1 MDVAIHRDFSTTDW
15 NHMKLR
21 DLRIGWRTLIQ
32 EPAYTLAVVL
42 GLGVGLAACLL
53 LLGFVRYSM
62 EYDTHV
68 PDVDQVYVVK
78 QHFNIDPASPL
89 HDVAPMFLRETALKI
104 PGVVDATSYIP
115 ARPEITPLTVRI
127 DRNVTT
133 VRGLVVLPGFPAM
146 LGLRAV
152 QGDLAAALDQPNRF
166 VVTEAGALR
175 LFGTRNAL
183 GRTML
188 AEGNTVQ
195 VGAIVPTPP
204 ANTTIPFEVL
214 FGVNSV
220 TQEAA
225 IRHEMLTGEHGW
237 MAKTLLRVQ
246 PGASLQAI
254 LGRLQQVVDG
264 TPSVNQFPPEV
275 RERLGK
281 RKAIELAMSP
291 LRDAYFDYKVENSF
305 IALPGDRANPVVIAG
320 LAALA
325 VLILLLAAINYVN
338 LTTVR
343 VLRRQREVAM
353 RKVLGA
359 GVPQIVL
366 QFLLESLLV
375 AMVASALGLLLA
387 WLALPVFSQLVNRQ
401 LDGLFSLPNIAAAF
415 GIGAVLGA
423 ATAAYP
429 AWIALRVH
437 PTQVLAGRPD
447 TESRGS
453 MRWRRALTVLQVAVA
468 MGFASVTVAVAWQT
482 DYAMH
487 ASPGFDPSP
496 MVIVDLPERVKDSEK
511 ARRFFSALQAQP
523 GVAGV
528 AISEDPIGRLD
539 WSWTRALKRPG
550 GIAATMEMKS
560 VSANFFE
567 LYGIAPVAGR
577 LFLAGVDKDDDRVPV
592 VLNAVAARELG
603 FVNAEE
609 AIGQIVMFTGFDNVV
624 TAKRIVGIA
633 PELRFRSL
641 RDQPRA
647 TAYELWT
654 AGTALSVRASGV
666 PADIE
671 RAAQALWPSY
681 FPDAIPKI
689 YRAADI
695 LAIHYADDAR
705 MARLLSVATGIA
717 LVIAAFGTYV
727 LSANTVQRRARE
739 IVLRKLHGA
748 RRSDIGLLVVR
759 EVGTLMLAAAVIG
772 LPVAAVA
779 INRYLAN
786 YVEHAPIGY
795 WTLLLALSLTLA
807 IALAAIARHTWIAM
821 RMAPADVLRA

>member
-1 MDVAIHRDFSTTDW
+1 
-15 NHMKLR
+15 MKLR

-42 GLGVGLAACLL
+42 GLGIGLAACLL

-62 EYDTHV
+62 EYDRHV
-68 PDVDQVYVVK
+68 PDVDQVYVIK
-78 QHFNIDPASPL
+78 HHFNIESSSPL
-89 HDVAPMFLRETALKI
+89 YDLAPMFLREAALKM
-104 PGVVDATSYIP
+104 PGVVDVTSYIP
-115 ARPEITPLTVRI
+115 ARPEITPLTVRT
-127 DRNVTT
+127 DRGLMN
-133 VRGLVVLPGFPAM
+133 VRGLIVLPGFPSL
-146 LGLRAV
+146 LGLRSV
-152 QGDLAAALDQPNRF
+152 QGDLATTLERPDRF
-166 VVTEAGALR
+166 VITEAAALR

-183 GRTML
+183 GRTMVS
-188 AEGNTVQ
+188 EGSTMQ
-195 VGAIVPTPP
+195 VGAVVSTPP

-214 FGVNSV
+214 FGVNGAV
-220 TQEAA
+220 VEAS

-237 MAKTLLRVQ
+237 MTKMLLRLA
-246 PGASLQAI
+246 PGGSLPAI
-254 LGRLQQVVDG
+254 LDRLQQAVDSA
-264 TPSVNQFPPEV
+264 PSLNQFSPEA

-291 LRDAYFDYKVENSF
+291 LRDAYFDDKVENSF
-305 IALPGDRANPVVIAG
+305 IALPGDRVNPAIVAG
-320 LAALA
+320 LAVLA

-359 GVPQIVL
+359 GVPQIML

-375 AMVASALGLLLA
+375 SMVATALGLLLA

-401 LDGLFSLPNIAAAF
+401 LDGLFSPQNIAAAF
-415 GIGAVLGA
+415 GIGALLGA
-423 ATAAYP
+423 TTAAYP

-453 MRWRRALTVLQVAVA
+453 MQWRRALTVVQISAA
-468 MGFASVTVAVAWQT
+468 MGLASVSIAVAWQT
-482 DYAMH
+482 DYATN
-487 ASPGFDPSP
+487 ASPGFEPSP
-496 MVIVDLPERVKDSEK
+496 MVIVDLPEHVKDSEK
-511 ARRFFSALQAQP
+511 ARRFLSALQAQP
-523 GVAGV
+523 DVAGV
-528 AISEDPIGRLD
+528 AISEDPVGRLD
-539 WSWTRALKRPG
+539 WSWTRALKLPG
-550 GIAATMEMKS
+550 GMAASMEMKT

-577 LFLAGVDKDDDRVPV
+577 LFQAGVDKDDDKVPL

-603 FVNAEE
+603 FASAEL
-609 AIGQIVMFTGFDNVV
+609 AVGQSVIFTGFDNVV
-624 TAKRIVGIA
+624 STARIIGIA

-647 TAYELWT
+647 TAYELRT
-654 AGTALSVRASGV
+654 AGTVLSVRASGA

-671 RAAQALWPSY
+671 RVAQALWPSY

-689 YRAADI
+689 YRAADV
-695 LAIHYADDAR
+695 LALHYADEAR
-705 MARLLSVATGIA
+705 MARLLAVATGIA

-748 RRSDIGLLVVR
+748 RRIDIGLLVLR
-759 EVGTLMLAAAVIG
+759 EVGVLMLAAATVG
-772 LPVAAVA
+772 LPIAAVA
-779 INRYLAN
+779 IKRYLAG

-795 WTLLLALSLTLA
+795 WTLLFALSLTLG
-807 IALAAIARHTWIAM
+807 IALIAIARHTWIAM
-821 RMAPADVLRA
+821 RMAPAEVLRT

>member
-1 MDVAIHRDFSTTDW
+1 
-15 NHMKLR
+15 MKLR

-68 PDVDQVYVVK
+68 PDADAVYVVK
-78 QHFNIDPASPL
+78 HHFNVEPSSPL
-89 HDVAPMFLRETALKI
+89 FDVAPMFLREVALKM

-115 ARPEITPLTVRI
+115 ARPEITPLTVRT
-127 DRNVTT
+127 DRGLMT
-133 VRGLVVLPGFPAM
+133 VRGLIVLPGFPSL

-152 QGDLAAALDQPNRF
+152 QGDLASALERPDRF
-166 VVTEAGALR
+166 VISEAAALR
-175 LFGTRNAL
+175 LFGTRDAL
-183 GRTML
+183 GRTL
-188 AEGNTVQ
+188 AAEGSTMQ
-195 VGAIVPTPP
+195 VGAVVPTPP

-214 FGVNSV
+214 FGVNGAV
-220 TQEAA
+220 VEAS
-225 IRHEMLTGEHGW
+225 IRHEMLTGENGW
-237 MAKTLLRVQ
+237 MTKMLLRLK
-246 PGASLQAI
+246 PGASVPAI
-254 LGRLQQVVDG
+254 LDQLQRAVDSA
-264 TPSVNQFPPEV
+264 PSLNQFPPEV
-275 RERLGK
+275 RERLGQ
-281 RKAIELAMSP
+281 RKVIELAMSR
-291 LRDAYFDYKVENSF
+291 LRDAYFDDKVKNSF
-305 IALPGDRANPVVIAG
+305 IALPGDRASPVVVAG
-320 LAALA
+320 LAVLA
-325 VLILLLAAINYVN
+325 GLILLLAAINYVN

-366 QFLLESLLV
+366 QFFMESLLV
-375 AMVASALGLLLA
+375 AMTATVLGLLLA

-401 LDGLFSLPNIAAAF
+401 LDGLFSAQNIAAAL
-415 GIGAVLGA
+415 GLGA
-423 ATAAYP
+423 LLGVATAAHP

-447 TESRGS
+447 AESRGS
-453 MRWRRALTVLQVAVA
+453 MQWRRALTVLQVAVA
-468 MGFASVTVAVAWQT
+468 MGFAGVTIAVAWQT
-482 DYAMH
+482 DYATH
-487 ASPGFDPSP
+487 ASPGFDPSA
-496 MVIVDLPERVKDSEK
+496 MVIVDLPEHVKDSEK
-511 ARRFFSALQAQP
+511 ARRFLSALQAQP

-539 WSWTRALKRPG
+539 WLWTRAMKQPG
-550 GIAATMEMKS
+550 GMAASMEMKS

-577 LFLAGVDKDDDRVPV
+577 LFKASQDKDDDKVPL
-592 VLNAVAARELG
+592 VLNAIAARELG
-603 FVNAEE
+603 FASPE
-609 AIGQIVMFTGFDNVV
+609 AAVGQAVIFTGFDNTVS
-624 TAKRIVGIA
+624 TARIVGIA

-641 RDQPRA
+641 RDQSSA
-647 TAYELWT
+647 IAYELRT
-654 AGTALSVRASGV
+654 AGTVLSVRASAA

-671 RAAQALWPSY
+671 RAAQALWPRY

-689 YRAADI
+689 HRAADV
-695 LAIHYADDAR
+695 LAVHYADDAR
-705 MARLLSVATGIA
+705 MARLLAVATGIA

-748 RRSDIGLLVVR
+748 GRADIGLLVVR
-759 EVGTLMLAAAVIG
+759 EVGLLMLAAAVIG
-772 LPVAAVA
+772 LPIAAVA

-795 WTLLLALSLTLA
+795 WTLL
-807 IALAAIARHTWIAM
+807 IALALTLTIALVAIARHTWLAM
-821 RMAPADVLRA
+821 RMAPANILRA

>member
-1 MDVAIHRDFSTTDW
+1 
-15 NHMKLR
+15 MKLR

-68 PDVDQVYVVK
+68 PDADAVYVVK
-78 QHFNIDPASPL
+78 HHFNVEPSSPL
-89 HDVAPMFLRETALKI
+89 FDVAPMFLREVALKM

-115 ARPEITPLTVRI
+115 ARPEITPLTVRT
-127 DRNVTT
+127 DRGLMT
-133 VRGLVVLPGFPAM
+133 VRGLIVLPGFPSL

-152 QGDLAAALDQPNRF
+152 QGDLASALERPDRF
-166 VVTEAGALR
+166 VISEAAALR
-175 LFGTRNAL
+175 LFGTRDAL
-183 GRTML
+183 GRTL
-188 AEGNTVQ
+188 AAEGSTMQ
-195 VGAIVPTPP
+195 VGAVVPTPP

-214 FGVNSV
+214 QRAVDS
-220 TQEAA
+220 A
-225 IRHEMLTGEHGW
+225 
-237 MAKTLLRVQ
+237 
-246 PGASLQAI
+246 PSL
-254 LGRLQQVVDG
+254 
-264 TPSVNQFPPEV
+264 NQFPPEV
-275 RERLGK
+275 RERLGQ
-281 RKAIELAMSP
+281 RKVIELAMSR
-291 LRDAYFDYKVENSF
+291 LRDAYFDDKVKNSF
-305 IALPGDRANPVVIAG
+305 IALPGDRASPVVVAG
-320 LAALA
+320 LAVLA
-325 VLILLLAAINYVN
+325 GLILLLAAINYVN

-366 QFLLESLLV
+366 QFFMESLLV
-375 AMVASALGLLLA
+375 AMTATVLGLLLA

-401 LDGLFSLPNIAAAF
+401 LDSLFSAQNIAAAL
-415 GIGAVLGA
+415 GLGA
-423 ATAAYP
+423 LLGVATAAHP

-447 TESRGS
+447 AESRGS
-453 MRWRRALTVLQVAVA
+453 MQWRRALTVLQVAVA
-468 MGFASVTVAVAWQT
+468 MGFAGVTIAVAWQT
-482 DYAMH
+482 DYATH
-487 ASPGFDPSP
+487 ASPGFDPSA
-496 MVIVDLPERVKDSEK
+496 MVIVDLPEHVKDSEK
-511 ARRFFSALQAQP
+511 ARRFLSALQAQP

-539 WSWTRALKRPG
+539 WLWTRAMKQPG
-550 GIAATMEMKS
+550 GMAASMEMKS

-577 LFLAGVDKDDDRVPV
+577 LFKASQDKDDDKVPL
-592 VLNAVAARELG
+592 VLNAIAARELG
-603 FVNAEE
+603 FASPE
-609 AIGQIVMFTGFDNVV
+609 AAVGQAVIFTGFDNTVS
-624 TAKRIVGIA
+624 TARIVGIA

-641 RDQPRA
+641 RDQSSA
-647 TAYELWT
+647 IAYELRT
-654 AGTALSVRASGV
+654 AGTVLSVRASAA

-671 RAAQALWPSY
+671 RAAQALWPRY
-681 FPDAIPKI
+681 FPDAIPEI
-689 YRAADI
+689 HRAADV
-695 LAIHYADDAR
+695 LAVHYADDAR
-705 MARLLSVATGIA
+705 MARLLAVATGIA

-748 RRSDIGLLVVR
+748 GRADIGLLVVR
-759 EVGTLMLAAAVIG
+759 EVGLLMLAAAVIG
-772 LPVAAVA
+772 LPIAAVA

-795 WTLLLALSLTLA
+795 WTLL
-807 IALAAIARHTWIAM
+807 IALALTLTIALVAIARHTWLAM
-821 RMAPADVLRA
+821 RMAPANILRA